1 MDDVDASIA
10 AKKATLDVLRSAASG
25 ASSHIDHTV
34 DLELTYA
41 SNAIEGN
48 MLTQI
53 ETNLVIDE
61 GLTIGGK
68 PLKDHLEAIDHFD
81 AIGFV
86 RDLASGRSAFSE
98 HDVRSIHALVL
109 KRSDPDI
116 AGRYALRGRF
126 VNTDRGRHAFP
137 PPAEIPALM
146 GDFGRWLDRVE
157 ADPGTAFMAHK
168 RLVDIHPFEDG
179 NGRTAR
185 LLMNLI
191 LLRCGFPPASIRP
204 EHRLAYLRAL
214 QDAQAGGSD
223 AAFMRLMYDRLEA
236 ALDETIAA
244 LGDALPNAG

>member
-1 MDDVDASIA
+1 MDELRAKIA
-10 AKKATLDVLRSAASG
+10 EKKAELDALRAGLRGST
-25 ASSHIDHTV
+25 SHLDHAV

-48 MLTQI
+48 TLTQI

-68 PLKDHLEAIDHFD
+68 PLRDHLEAIDHFD

-86 RDLASGRSAFSE
+86 RDLAKRNTPIGE
-98 HDVRSIHALVL
+98 WEVRSLHALVL
-109 KRSDPDI
+109 KRSAPDM
-116 AGRYALRGRF
+116 AGRYATSGRF

-137 PPAEIPALM
+137 SPAEIPALM
-146 GDFGRWLDRVE
+146 GDFGGWLGMTP
-157 ADPGTAFMAHK
+157 ADYETAFAAHK

-191 LLRCGFPPASIRP
+191 LLRCDYPAVSVRP

-214 QDAQAGGSD
+214 QGAQTVEGD
-223 AAFMRLMYDRLEA
+223 AAFTTLMLERLDTS
-236 ALDETIAA
+236 LDETIAA
-244 LGDALPNAG
+244 LRETLP